1 MKYLR
6 ASKIERKTPLL
17 CISAAQPAAKPA
29 PIVPAP
35 AHLGQNGSANKT
47 SIFYHM
53 QTKNDRD
60 FFLVNIW
67 ITDKVP
73 RSDKK
78 QDSTDSGKRLDFM
91 SNFCYNENNWEV
103 SV

>member
-1 MKYLR
+1 MMTGSAANIYDR
-6 ASKIERKTPLL
+6 TPLCNL
-17 CISAAQPAAKPA
+17 QIPRYRYSDDFS
-29 PIVPAP
+29 AP
-35 AHLGQNGSANKT
+35 AHFGKNGSANKT